1 MKTFA
6 LTVLAAIAGYALGAI
21 LGYGAISALSANTH
35 DKSFEAAMTAA
46 FVTGPLVALLAVIGA
61 LAYRSQTRRPGPK

>member
-1 MKTFA
+1 MKTFG

-35 DKSFEAAMTAA
+35 DKSLEAAMTGA
-46 FVTGPLVALLAVIGA
+46 FVIGPLLAIVSGTA
-61 LAYRSQTRRPGPK
+61 AYVFRSRRTN